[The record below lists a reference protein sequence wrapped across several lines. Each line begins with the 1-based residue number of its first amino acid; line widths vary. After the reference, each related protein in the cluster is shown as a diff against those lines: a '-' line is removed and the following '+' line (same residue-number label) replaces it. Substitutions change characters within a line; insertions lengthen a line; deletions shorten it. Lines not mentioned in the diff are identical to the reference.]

1 MENLFPLLRILGK
14 ILLGIV
20 AAGVASV
27 FILIETAWARKDFS
41 EEDFYRR
48 SFHEQGFQ
56 KESSQENSLWEQSS
70 PLDFEEG
77 LLGIEQFDFSDI
89 NKFLKNEEATSTLT
103 LEAVMKYLMAGNLT
117 GLCREI
123 LKALKHTLFSEIS
136 TGSHLIGQILA
147 LGILAAIFTNFSSVF
162 QSSQISETGFFITYL
177 LLFTFLAMSLMES
190 TSLAAKVVEDILEF
204 MRVLMPAY
212 FLAVAFAGGSVS
224 AVAMYEFTLWI
235 MTAGQWFL
243 NSMILPLVKVYVLL
257 RMAGNLAKE
266 DFLSTM
272 TELLEQLAGWGMKTV
287 PGLVL
292 GFHLIQS
299 LILPYVDSLKQGTV
313 QKAVSMIPGI
323 GQGAA
328 AMTQL
333 LIGSGVLIKNTIGTA
348 AVVILLI
355 LIALPVV
362 KLLVLLLLYQCVAA
376 VMEPVCDKRLV
387 KCISAAAKGQKMMLQ
402 VVTAAALILVITI
415 AVVCAGTNITYY
427 A

>member
-1 MENLFPLLRILGK
+1 MGQRILRK
-14 ILLGIV
+14 ILLGVVIAGIV
-20 AAGVASV
+20 S
-27 FILIETAWARKDFS
+27 ILIFTGIAWAGQTFNYDS
-41 EEDFYRR
+41 
-48 SFHEQGFQ
+48 
-56 KESSQENSLWEQSS
+56 
-70 PLDFEEG
+70 EEG
-77 LLGIEQFDFSDI
+77 LLGLEQFDFSEIDEFLN
-89 NKFLKNEEATSTLT
+89 NKEATNTLT
-103 LEAVMKYLMAGNLT
+103 LESVMNYLISGNLT

-123 LKALKHTLFSEIS
+123 LNALTHALFSEVS
-136 TGSHLIGQILA
+136 TGSRLIGQILA
-147 LGILAAIFTNFSSVF
+147 LGILGAIFTNFSSVF
-162 QSSQISETGFFITYL
+162 QNSQISETGFFITYL

-190 TSLAAKVVEDILEF
+190 INLSANVVKDILEF

-243 NSMILPLVKVYVLL
+243 NTVMLPLVRVYVLL
-257 RMAGNLAKE
+257 EMAGNLAKE
-266 DFLSTM
+266 EFLSKM
-272 TELLEQLAGWGMKTV
+272 TELLEQLAAWGIKTV

-333 LIGSGVLIKNTIGTA
+333 LVGSGVLIKNTIGMA
-348 AVVILLI
+348 AVIILMI
-355 LIALPVV
+355 LIAMPVI
-362 KLLVLLLLYQCVAA
+362 KLLILLLLYQCVAA

-387 KCISAAAKGQKMMLQ
+387 NCVSAAAKGQKMMLQ
-402 VVTAAALILVITI
+402 VVIAAALILVITI
-415 AVVCAGTNITYY
+415 AIVCAGTNVTYY

>member
-1 MENLFPLLRILGK
+1 MGQRILRK
-14 ILLGIV
+14 ILLGVVIAGIV
-20 AAGVASV
+20 S
-27 FILIETAWARKDFS
+27 ILIFAGIAWAGQTF
-41 EEDFYRR
+41 
-48 SFHEQGFQ
+48 
-56 KESSQENSLWEQSS
+56 NSDS
-70 PLDFEEG
+70 EEG
-77 LLGIEQFDFSDI
+77 LLGQEQFDFSEIDEFLN
-89 NKFLKNEEATSTLT
+89 NKEATNTLT
-103 LEAVMKYLMAGNLT
+103 LESVMKYLMAGNLT

-123 LKALKHTLFSEIS
+123 LNALTHALFSEVS
-136 TGSHLIGQILA
+136 TGSRLMGQILA
-147 LGILAAIFTNFSSVF
+147 LGILSAIFTNFSSVF
-162 QSSQISETGFFITYL
+162 QNSQISETGFFITYL

-190 TSLAAKVVEDILEF
+190 INLAANVVKDILEF

-243 NSMILPLVKVYVLL
+243 NTVMLPLVRVYVLL
-257 RMAGNLAKE
+257 EMAGNLAKE
-266 DFLSTM
+266 EFLSKM
-272 TELLEQLAGWGMKTV
+272 TELLEQLAAWGIKTV

-333 LIGSGVLIKNTIGTA
+333 LVGSGVLIKNTIGMA
-348 AVVILLI
+348 AVIILMI
-355 LIALPVV
+355 LIAMPVI
-362 KLLVLLLLYQCVAA
+362 KLLILLLLYQCVAA

-387 KCISAAAKGQKMMLQ
+387 NCVSAAAKGQKMMLQ

-415 AVVCAGTNITYY
+415 AIVCAGTNVTYY

>member
-1 MENLFPLLRILGK
+1 MISGEISLRRRRKVGQRILRK
-14 ILLGIV
+14 ILLGVVIAGIV
-20 AAGVASV
+20 S
-27 FILIETAWARKDFS
+27 ILIFAGIAWAGQTF
-41 EEDFYRR
+41 
-48 SFHEQGFQ
+48 
-56 KESSQENSLWEQSS
+56 NSDS
-70 PLDFEEG
+70 EEG
-77 LLGIEQFDFSDI
+77 LLGQEQFDFSEIDEFLN
-89 NKFLKNEEATSTLT
+89 NKEATNTLT
-103 LEAVMKYLMAGNLT
+103 LESVMKYLMAGNLT

-123 LKALKHTLFSEIS
+123 LNALTHALFSEVS
-136 TGSHLIGQILA
+136 TGSRLMGQILA
-147 LGILAAIFTNFSSVF
+147 LGILSAIFTNFSSVF
-162 QSSQISETGFFITYL
+162 QNSQISETGFFITYL

-190 TSLAAKVVEDILEF
+190 INLAANVVKDILEF

-243 NSMILPLVKVYVLL
+243 NTVMLPLVRVYVLL
-257 RMAGNLAKE
+257 EMAGNLAKE
-266 DFLSTM
+266 EFLSKM
-272 TELLEQLAGWGMKTV
+272 TELLEQLAAWGIKTV

-333 LIGSGVLIKNTIGTA
+333 LVGSGVLIKNTIGMA
-348 AVVILLI
+348 AVIILMI
-355 LIALPVV
+355 LIAMPVI
-362 KLLVLLLLYQCVAA
+362 KLLILLLLYQCVAA

-387 KCISAAAKGQKMMLQ
+387 NCVSAAAKGQKMMLQ

-415 AVVCAGTNITYY
+415 AIVCAGTNVTYY

>member
-1 MENLFPLLRILGK
+1 MGQRILRK
-14 ILLGIV
+14 ILLGVVIAGIV
-20 AAGVASV
+20 S
-27 FILIETAWARKDFS
+27 ILIFTGIAWAGQTFNYDS
-41 EEDFYRR
+41 
-48 SFHEQGFQ
+48 
-56 KESSQENSLWEQSS
+56 
-70 PLDFEEG
+70 EEG
-77 LLGIEQFDFSDI
+77 LLGLEQFDFSEIDEFLN
-89 NKFLKNEEATSTLT
+89 NKKATNTLT
-103 LEAVMKYLMAGNLT
+103 LESVMNYLISGNLT

-123 LKALKHTLFSEIS
+123 LNALTHALFSEVS
-136 TGSHLIGQILA
+136 TGSRLIGQILA
-147 LGILAAIFTNFSSVF
+147 LGILGAIFTNFSSVF
-162 QSSQISETGFFITYL
+162 QNSQISETGFFITYL

-190 TSLAAKVVEDILEF
+190 INLSANVVKDILEF

-243 NSMILPLVKVYVLL
+243 NTVMLPLVRVYVLL
-257 RMAGNLAKE
+257 EMAGNLAKE
-266 DFLSTM
+266 EFLSKM
-272 TELLEQLAGWGMKTV
+272 TELLEQLAAWGIKTV

-328 AMTQL
+328 AMAQL
-333 LIGSGVLIKNTIGTA
+333 LVGSGVLIKNTIGMA
-348 AVVILLI
+348 AVIILMI
-355 LIALPVV
+355 LIAMPVI
-362 KLLVLLLLYQCVAA
+362 KLLILLLLYQCVAA

-387 KCISAAAKGQKMMLQ
+387 NCVSAAAKGQKMMLQ
-402 VVTAAALILVITI
+402 VVIAAALILVITI
-415 AVVCAGTNITYY
+415 AIVCAGTNVTYY

>member
-1 MENLFPLLRILGK
+1 MISGEISLRRRRKVGQRILRK
-14 ILLGIV
+14 ILLGVVIAGIV
-20 AAGVASV
+20 S
-27 FILIETAWARKDFS
+27 ILIFAGIAWAGQTF
-41 EEDFYRR
+41 
-48 SFHEQGFQ
+48 
-56 KESSQENSLWEQSS
+56 NSDS
-70 PLDFEEG
+70 EEG
-77 LLGIEQFDFSDI
+77 LLGLEQFDFSEIDEFLN
-89 NKFLKNEEATSTLT
+89 NKEATNTLA
-103 LEAVMKYLMAGNLT
+103 LESVMKYLMAGNLT

-123 LKALKHTLFSEIS
+123 LNALTHALFSEVS
-136 TGSHLIGQILA
+136 TGSRLMGQILA
-147 LGILAAIFTNFSSVF
+147 LGILSAIFTNFSSVF
-162 QSSQISETGFFITYL
+162 QNSQISETGFFITYL

-190 TSLAAKVVEDILEF
+190 INLAANVVKDILEF

-243 NSMILPLVKVYVLL
+243 NTVMLPLVRVYVLL
-257 RMAGNLAKE
+257 EMAGNLAKE
-266 DFLSTM
+266 EFLSKM
-272 TELLEQLAGWGMKTV
+272 TELLEQLAAWGIKTV

-333 LIGSGVLIKNTIGTA
+333 LVGSGVLIKNTIGMA
-348 AVVILLI
+348 AVIILMI
-355 LIALPVV
+355 LIAMPVI
-362 KLLVLLLLYQCVAA
+362 KLLILLLLYQCVAA

-387 KCISAAAKGQKMMLQ
+387 SCVSAAAKGQKMMLQ

-415 AVVCAGTNITYY
+415 AIVCAGTNVTYY

>member
-1 MENLFPLLRILGK
+1 MISGEISLRRRRKVGQRILRK
-14 ILLGIV
+14 ILLGVVIAGIV
-20 AAGVASV
+20 S
-27 FILIETAWARKDFS
+27 ILIFAGIAWAGQTF
-41 EEDFYRR
+41 
-48 SFHEQGFQ
+48 
-56 KESSQENSLWEQSS
+56 NSDS
-70 PLDFEEG
+70 EEG
-77 LLGIEQFDFSDI
+77 LLGLEQFDFSEIDEFLN
-89 NKFLKNEEATSTLT
+89 NKEATNTLT
-103 LEAVMKYLMAGNLT
+103 LESVMKYLMAGNLT

-123 LKALKHTLFSEIS
+123 LNALTHALFSEVS
-136 TGSHLIGQILA
+136 TGSRLMGQILA
-147 LGILAAIFTNFSSVF
+147 LGILSAIFTNFSSVF
-162 QSSQISETGFFITYL
+162 QNSQISETGFFITYL

-190 TSLAAKVVEDILEF
+190 INLAANVVKDILEF

-243 NSMILPLVKVYVLL
+243 NTVMLPLVRVYVLL
-257 RMAGNLAKE
+257 EMAGNLAKE
-266 DFLSTM
+266 EFLSKM
-272 TELLEQLAGWGMKTV
+272 TELLEQLAAWGIKTV

-333 LIGSGVLIKNTIGTA
+333 LVGSGVLIKNTIGMA
-348 AVVILLI
+348 AVIILMI
-355 LIALPVV
+355 LIAMPVI
-362 KLLVLLLLYQCVAA
+362 KLLILLLLYQCVAA

-387 KCISAAAKGQKMMLQ
+387 NCVSAAAKGQKMMLQ

-415 AVVCAGTNITYY
+415 AIVCAGTNVTYY

>member
-1 MENLFPLLRILGK
+1 MGQRILRK
-14 ILLGIV
+14 ILLGVVIAGIV
-20 AAGVASV
+20 S
-27 FILIETAWARKDFS
+27 ILIFTGIAWAGQTF
-41 EEDFYRR
+41 
-48 SFHEQGFQ
+48 
-56 KESSQENSLWEQSS
+56 NSDS
-70 PLDFEEG
+70 EEG
-77 LLGIEQFDFSDI
+77 LLGLEQFDFSEIDEFLN
-89 NKFLKNEEATSTLT
+89 NKEATNTLA
-103 LEAVMKYLMAGNLT
+103 LESVMKYLMAGNLM

-123 LKALKHTLFSEIS
+123 LNALTHALFSEVS
-136 TGSHLIGQILA
+136 TGSRLIGQILA
-147 LGILAAIFTNFSSVF
+147 LGILGAIFTNFSSVF
-162 QSSQISETGFFITYL
+162 QNSQISETGFFITCL

-190 TSLAAKVVEDILEF
+190 INLAANVVKDILEF

-243 NSMILPLVKVYVLL
+243 NTVMLPLVRVYVLL
-257 RMAGNLAKE
+257 EMAGNLAKE
-266 DFLSTM
+266 EFLSKM
-272 TELLEQLAGWGMKTV
+272 TELLEQLAAWGIKTV

-333 LIGSGVLIKNTIGTA
+333 LVGSGVLIKNTIGMA
-348 AVVILLI
+348 AVIILMI
-355 LIALPVV
+355 LIAMPVI
-362 KLLVLLLLYQCVAA
+362 KLLILLLLYQCVAA

-387 KCISAAAKGQKMMLQ
+387 SCVSAAAKGQKMMLQ
-402 VVTAAALILVITI
+402 VVIAAALILVITI
-415 AVVCAGTNITYY
+415 AIVCAGTNVTYY

>member
-1 MENLFPLLRILGK
+1 MISGEISLRRRRKVGQRILRK
-14 ILLGIV
+14 ILLGVVIAGIV
-20 AAGVASV
+20 S
-27 FILIETAWARKDFS
+27 ILIFAGIAWAGQTF
-41 EEDFYRR
+41 
-48 SFHEQGFQ
+48 
-56 KESSQENSLWEQSS
+56 NSDS
-70 PLDFEEG
+70 EEG
-77 LLGIEQFDFSDI
+77 LLGLEQFDFSEIDEFLN
-89 NKFLKNEEATSTLT
+89 NKEATNTLT
-103 LEAVMKYLMAGNLT
+103 LESVMKYLMAGNLT

-123 LKALKHTLFSEIS
+123 LNALTHALFSEVS
-136 TGSHLIGQILA
+136 TGSRLMGQILA
-147 LGILAAIFTNFSSVF
+147 LGILSAIFTNFSSVF
-162 QSSQISETGFFITYL
+162 QNSQISETGFFITYL

-190 TSLAAKVVEDILEF
+190 INLAANVVKDILEF

-243 NSMILPLVKVYVLL
+243 NTVMLPLVRVYVLL
-257 RMAGNLAKE
+257 EMAGNLAKE
-266 DFLSTM
+266 EFLSKM
-272 TELLEQLAGWGMKTV
+272 TELLEQLAAWGIKTV

-333 LIGSGVLIKNTIGTA
+333 LVGSGVLIKNTIGMA
-348 AVVILLI
+348 AVIILMILITMPVIKLLI
-355 LIALPVV
+355 
-362 KLLVLLLLYQCVAA
+362 LLLLYQCVAA

-387 KCISAAAKGQKMMLQ
+387 NCVSAAAKGQKMMLQ

-415 AVVCAGTNITYY
+415 AIVCAGTNVTYY